1 MRMKPVWALFL
12 AIYLLASPAGAQT
25 IRTDY
30 PACDLM
36 AQRELVGSV
45 GAEIMDPQQ
54 AHIAERANIL
64 QADIGTAR
72 RARRI
77 SQRLAD
83 RLWRKVEAV
92 RTNTNPLKRNQTF
105 LGAAERTSYDRQLDS
120 IAGTLCR

>member
-12 AIYLLASPAGAQT
+12 AIYLLASPAGAQM

-36 AQRELVGSV
+36 AQHEFVGTV
-45 GAEIMDPQQ
+45 GAEITDPQQ
-54 AHIAERANIL
+54 AHITERANIL

-72 RARRI
+72 KARRI

-92 RTNTNPLKRNQTF
+92 RTNANTLKRNQTL
-105 LGAAERTSYDRQLDS
+105 LGAAERASYDRQLDS

>member
-1 MRMKPVWALFL
+1 MRMKPVWVLFL

-25 IRTDY
+25 IKTDY
-30 PACDLM
+30 PACNLM
-36 AQRELVGSV
+36 TQHELVGTV
-45 GAEIMDPQQ
+45 EGGTTDPQQ

-72 RARRI
+72 KARRI

-92 RTNTNPLKRNQTF
+92 RTNANTLKRNQTL
-105 LGAAERTSYDRQLDS
+105 LGAAERASYDRQLDS

>member
-12 AIYLLASPAGAQT
+12 ALYLLASPAGART
-25 IRTDY
+25 TKTDY
-30 PACDLM
+30 PACDLT
-36 AQRELVGSV
+36 AQHELVGNV
-45 GAEIMDPQQ
+45 GAEITDLQQ

-64 QADIGTAR
+64 QADIGNAR
-72 RARRI
+72 KARRI

-92 RTNTNPLKRNQTF
+92 RTNANTLKRNHAF
-105 LGAAERTSYDRQLDS
+105 LGEAERAFYDRQLDS

>member
-1 MRMKPVWALFL
+1 MRMKSVWVLFL

-25 IRTDY
+25 IKTDY

-36 AQRELVGSV
+36 AQHELVGSV
-45 GAEIMDPQQ
+45 GAEITDPQQ

-72 RARRI
+72 KARRI

-83 RLWRKVEAV
+83 RLWRKVEDV
-92 RTNTNPLKRNQTF
+92 RTNANTLKRNQAF
-105 LGAAERTSYDRQLDS
+105 LGAAERASYDRQLDS